1 MDTIEDRLP
10 EDADL
15 SDGGASG
22 QKFTPGRIAL
32 GVLVAG
38 SFAVWGYGFSG
49 LASRTAPDT
58 LANSSFLELAEPACM
73 AANETVT
80 GMPNALDA
88 NDNAD
93 RALQVIANTAVY
105 AELVNDMEGFLDD
118 PRVDLNE
125 RDTGITR
132 EWLEDWRLFLADRLD
147 YADRLADDPQ
157 AVFYVAASSGGER
170 LERRITRFASTNE
183 LVSCIT
189 PQDVG

>member
-1 MDTIEDRLP
+1 MNTMEDRFP

-15 SDGGASG
+15 SEDRAAGR
-22 QKFTPGRIAL
+22 KFTPGRLAL

-49 LASRTAPDT
+49 LADRTAPDT
-58 LANSSFLELAEPACM
+58 LGNSSFLELAEPACF

-88 NDNAD
+88 EDSAD
-93 RALQVIANTAVY
+93 RALQVEANTAVY
-105 AELVNDMEGFLDD
+105 AQLVDDMEGFLDD
-118 PRVDLNE
+118 PRVDLNA
-125 RDTGITR
+125 RDTEITL
-132 EWLEDWRLFLADRLD
+132 EWLQDWRQFLADRLD

-170 LERRITRFASTNE
+170 LERRITRFAATNE
-183 LVSCIT
+183 LVSCVT